1 MHNLAWALEEA
12 GDPNGEAPALLRRLL
27 ELVRRTL
34 GDTSTYAFM
43 AVNNLAVALANAGQS
58 DEAVRLHRE
67 TLEARKQSLGEQ
79 HPDTLTSVGNLAVAL
94 SKLGQHEEAIG
105 LHRELLEVR
114 QLAQGPN
121 HTDVLCTMHN
131 LAVALG
137 MAGQDKE
144 AAALQQRACDLW
156 QDMLDHRNPDG
167 LRRACSHGLEQSP
180 DASVDVSALKQQL
193 LGEQPLELLPGKY
206 HLGSALYELGQGSDA
221 TSSPYREVVELMQQ
235 VLCSP
240 HANADEGDD
249 GLPRRP
255 VVIKGQHPELLEVG
269 QGMFSRGNP
278 DTLVSH
284 VSHTRK
290 QGPSRVAS
298 FGPRKTSLVRFTSVA
313 ASAIRR
319 VTKIDTAESELPEVV
334 MPSVLSA

>member
-34 GDTSTYAFM
+34 GDTSTFAFM
-43 AVNNLAVALANAGQS
+43 AANNLAVALADAGQP

-79 HPDTLTSVGNLAVAL
+79 HPDTLTAVGNLAVAL

-114 QLAQGPN
+114 QSAQGPN
-121 HTDVLCTMHN
+121 HTDVVCTMHN

-156 QDMLDHRNPDG
+156 QDMLDRK
-167 LRRACSHGLEQSP
+167 STEGLEQSL
-180 DASVDVSALKQQL
+180 DAAVNVSALKQQL
-193 LGEQPLELLPGKY
+193 LGERPPELLPGKY
-206 HLGSALYELGQGSDA
+206 RLGSALYELGHSGDA
-221 TSSPYREVVELMQQ
+221 AMSPYREVVELMQQ
-235 VLCSP
+235 VLCAP
-240 HANADEGDD
+240 HADEDEGDD

-255 VVIKGQHPELLEVG
+255 VAIKGQHPELLEVG
-269 QGMFSRGNP
+269 HGLLGRENP
-278 DTLVSH
+278 DILVSH
-284 VSHTRK
+284 VSHTRM
-290 QGPSRVAS
+290 QGLSHSAS
-298 FGPRKTSLVRFTSVA
+298 FEHRRTSLVSFTSFA
-313 ASAIRR
+313 APRSMRAANISTAQSA
-319 VTKIDTAESELPEVV
+319 PEVT
-334 MPSVLSA
+334 MPSLLSA